1 MDIALEAVEC
11 DNAKRRGQDCEKSQQ
26 RAHAQHEYADDDKE
40 YNLFE
45 CIATFIN
52 KEVLNCVCIARNTFY
67 KIARSFSRHGR
78 DGHTL
83 DFVIDNGAQ
92 IFRESESDAVRGTP
106 GEYLKDVFEQI
117 SQRHGDADNNNS
129 LLCGE
134 PARRKRRREAVDKLA
149 LEHGLR
155 RRHKIC
161 KSDEHARHDK
171 SRHKLPKH
179 FKCSAPYVALINAE
193 HTDIGTLWIAPAAY
207 RASVGIVGAELR
219 FFACFYIVV
228 DCLAEFAYIL
238 RGTHRE
244 AANRDIL
251 GAVVIR
257 AELIR
262 KRRYLNASASDIGI
276 LHKLADI
283 FKRMRKH
290 LFVVFERIDCA
301 VLIPQNTAA
310 RL

>member
-1 MDIALEAVEC
+1 MDIALEAVER
-11 DNAKRRGQDCEKSQQ
+11 DNTKRRGQNCEKSQQ
-26 RAHAQHEYADDDKE
+26 RAHAQHKYADDDKK

-45 CIATFIN
+45 RIAAFID
-52 KEVLNCVCIARNTFY
+52 KEVLHGICVAGNTFY
-67 KIARSFSRHGR
+67 KIARSFSRHRR

-92 IFRESESDAVRGTP
+92 VFGESESDAVRGAP
-106 GEYLKDVFEQI
+106 REYLEDVFEQI
-117 SQRHGDADNNNS
+117 SQRHGDADNNNI
-129 LLCGE
+129 LLRGE
-134 PARRKRRREAVDKLA
+134 SAGRKLRRETVNKLT

-161 KSDEHARHDK
+161 KSDKHARHNK

-179 FKCSAPYVALINAE
+179 FKRSAPYVALVNAE
-193 HTDIGTLWIAPAAY
+193 HTDIGTLWIASAAD
-207 RASVGIVGAELR
+207 RASVGIIGAELR
-219 FFACFYIVV
+219 FFAGFYIVV

-238 RGTHRE
+238 CGAHGE
-244 AANRDIL
+244 AADGDIL
-251 GAVVIR
+251 GTVVIR

-262 KRRYLNASASDIGI
+262 KRRYLEAPAADIGI

-290 LFVVFERIDCA
+290 LFAVFERINCA
-301 VLIPQNTAA
+301 VLIPQNTTA